1 MMDAVVTVTHVDKS
15 FNKKRILHDV
25 NLTASGHEILGLIGP
40 SGAGKTTII
49 KNIMGME
56 QPDDGK
62 VTIFGKEMPNRQV
75 LQRIGFMAQDD
86 ALYESLTGRENL
98 KFFAQLFGV
107 KKDQLNERIEYTA
120 GVVNL
125 NQDLDKRVSNYSG
138 GMKRRLSLAISLIQ
152 DPDLLVLDEPT
163 VGIDPELRRQI
174 WDELRKYAK
183 DGKSIIIT
191 THVMEDAAECDEL
204 LMIHDG
210 HIITHGSPDS
220 LEKKYQVDNLE
231 QVFLKA
237 GKSNENTDNN

>member
-1 MMDAVVTVTHVDKS
+1 MDAVVTVTHVDKS

-174 WDELRKYAK
+174 WDELRMYAK

-204 LMIHDG
+204 LMIRNG

>member
-1 MMDAVVTVTHVDKS
+1 MDAVVTVTHVDKS

-25 NLTASGHEILGLIGP
+25 NLTASAHEILGLIGP

-56 QPDDGK
+56 QPDDGE
-62 VTIFGKEMPNRQV
+62 VTIFGNKMPNRQV

-125 NQDLDKRVSNYSG
+125 NQDLGKRVSNYSG

-204 LMIHDG
+204 LMIREG

-220 LEKKYQVDNLE
+220 LEKEYNVDNLE

-237 GKSNENTDNN
+237 GKSNENSDNN

>member
-204 LMIHDG
+204 LMIRDG

>member
-204 LMIHDG
+204 LMIRNG

>member
-174 WDELRKYAK
+174 WDELRMYAK

-204 LMIHDG
+204 LMIRNG

>member
-1 MMDAVVTVTHVDKS
+1 MDAVVTVTHVDKS

-204 LMIHDG
+204 LMIRDG

>member
-1 MMDAVVTVTHVDKS
+1 
-15 FNKKRILHDV
+15 
-25 NLTASGHEILGLIGP
+25 
-40 SGAGKTTII
+40 
-49 KNIMGME
+49 ME

-204 LMIHDG
+204 LMIRDG

>member
-1 MMDAVVTVTHVDKS
+1 MDAVVTVTHVDKS
-15 FNKKRILHDV
+15 FNKHRILHDV
-25 NLTASGHEILGLIGP
+25 NLTASTHEILGLIGP

-56 QPDDGK
+56 QPDDGE
-62 VTIFGKEMPNRQV
+62 VTIFGNQMPNRQV

-107 KKDQLNERIEYTA
+107 KKDQLKARIEYTA

-125 NQDLDKRVSNYSG
+125 NQDLGKRVSNYSG

-183 DGKSIIIT
+183 EGKSIIIT

-204 LMIHDG
+204 LMIREG
-210 HIITHGSPDS
+210 HIITHGSPAN
-220 LEKKYQVDNLE
+220 LEKEYNVDNLE

-237 GKSNENTDNN
+237 GKSNANSHNN

>member
-1 MMDAVVTVTHVDKS
+1 MDAVVTVSHVNKS
-15 FNKKRILHDV
+15 FNHKRILHDV
-25 NLTASGHEILGLIGP
+25 NLTASTHEILGLIGP

-56 QPDDGK
+56 EPDDGD
-62 VTIFGKEMPNRQV
+62 VTVFGQPMPNRKV
-75 LQRIGFMAQDD
+75 LQRIGFMAQED
-86 ALYESLTGRENL
+86 ALYNNLTGLENL

-107 KKDQLNERIEYTA
+107 QKDQLKNRIDYTA
-120 GVVNL
+120 GIVNL

-152 DPDLLVLDEPT
+152 DPELLVLDEPT

-174 WDELRKYAK
+174 WDELRKYAE

-204 LMIHDG
+204 LMIREG
-210 HIITHGSPDS
+210 HVITHGSPSS
-220 LEKKYQVDNLE
+220 LEQQFNVDNLE

-237 GKSNENTDNN
+237 GKSNANTDNH

>member
-1 MMDAVVTVTHVDKS
+1 MDAVVTVAHVDKS
-15 FNKKRILHDV
+15 FNKKRILYDV
-25 NLTASGHEILGLIGP
+25 NLTASTHEILGLIGP

-56 QPDDGK
+56 QPDDGE
-62 VTIFGKEMPNRQV
+62 VTIFGKKMPNRQV
-75 LQRIGFMAQDD
+75 LQKIGFMAQED
-86 ALYESLTGRENL
+86 ALYDSLTGRENL

-107 KKDQLNERIEYTA
+107 HKDQLNERIEYAA

-125 NQDLDKRVSNYSG
+125 NADLGKRVSNYSG

-174 WDELRKYAK
+174 WDELKKYAR

-204 LMIHDG
+204 LMIRDG
-210 HIITHGSPDS
+210 HIITQGSPDN
-220 LEKKYQVDNLE
+220 LEKEYNVDNLE

-237 GKSNENTDNN
+237 GKSNENSDNN

>member
-1 MMDAVVTVTHVDKS
+1 M
-15 FNKKRILHDV
+15 

-204 LMIHDG
+204 LMIRDG

>member
-1 MMDAVVTVTHVDKS
+1 MDAVVTVTHVDKS

-25 NLTASGHEILGLIGP
+25 NLTASTHEILGLIGP

-56 QPDDGK
+56 QPDDGE
-62 VTIFGKEMPNRQV
+62 VTIFGNQMPNRQV

-107 KKDQLNERIEYTA
+107 KKDQLNARIEYTA

-125 NQDLDKRVSNYSG
+125 NQDLGKRVSNYSG

-183 DGKSIIIT
+183 EGKSIIIT

-204 LMIHDG
+204 LMIREG
-210 HIITHGSPDS
+210 HIITHGSPAS
-220 LEKKYQVDNLE
+220 LEKEYNVDNLE

-237 GKSNENTDNN
+237 GKSNANSHNN

>member
-1 MMDAVVTVTHVDKS
+1 MDAVVTVSHVNKS
-15 FNKKRILHDV
+15 FNHKRILHDV
-25 NLTASGHEILGLIGP
+25 NLTASTHEILGLIGP

-56 QPDDGK
+56 EPDDGA
-62 VTIFGKEMPNRQV
+62 VTVFGQPMPNRKV
-75 LQRIGFMAQDD
+75 LQRIGFMAQED
-86 ALYESLTGRENL
+86 ALYNNLTGLENL

-107 KKDQLNERIEYTA
+107 QKDQLKNRIDYTA
-120 GVVNL
+120 GIVNL
-125 NQDLDKRVSNYSG
+125 NQDLGKRVSNYSG

-152 DPDLLVLDEPT
+152 GPELFVLDEPT

-174 WDELRKYAK
+174 WDELRKYAE

-204 LMIHDG
+204 LMIREG
-210 HIITHGSPDS
+210 HVITHGSPS
-220 LEKKYQVDNLE
+220 NLEQQFNVDNLE

-237 GKSNENTDNN
+237 GKSNANTDNH